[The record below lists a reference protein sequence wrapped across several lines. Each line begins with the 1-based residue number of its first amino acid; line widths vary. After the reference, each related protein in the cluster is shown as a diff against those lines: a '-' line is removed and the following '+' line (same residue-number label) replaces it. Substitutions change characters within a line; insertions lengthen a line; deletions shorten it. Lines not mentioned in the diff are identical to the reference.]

1 MASALSL
8 ALFLRCKHRLHMASQ
23 FLHQSNLI
31 FFNDQHQHLNSRCLQ
46 WKNVFASNDI
56 IAFVNDNMAL
66 VCQTIQTRTAS
77 SWVSTLE
84 EFLIAPNIFSNR
96 KQCGM
101 HVFSTLPIMA
111 VFLVNLFVASEL
123 PRHFPIEVCA
133 NFCLAK
139 LLSQGW
145 SDVQLPF
152 APGGICEDVLSTW
165 LLKTVADTKT
175 FKDAKFAKRILGHD
189 GGQHVV
195 MTWREHMQQ
204 QLSISQIECE
214 CVIEH
219 QICIKQLCSNTC
231 IQATEGQHNNIKQ
244 HICNWKWTH
253 CPDTVSDE
261 HTHTHTHL
269 IDCEGIHNCWKS
281 NVEGVEVFADNN
293 VKQVAAFR
301 IL

>member
-1 MASALSL
+1 
-8 ALFLRCKHRLHMASQ
+8 
-23 FLHQSNLI
+23 
-31 FFNDQHQHLNSRCLQ
+31 
-46 WKNVFASNDI
+46 
-56 IAFVNDNMAL
+56 
-66 VCQTIQTRTAS
+66 
-77 SWVSTLE
+77 
-84 EFLIAPNIFSNR
+84 
-96 KQCGM
+96 
-101 HVFSTLPIMA
+101 MA

-123 PRHFPIEVCA
+123 PRHFPIGVCA
-133 NFCLAK
+133 HFCLAK

-261 HTHTHTHL
+261 HTHTLLIVKESTIVESPTLKVLKYLLTTMWNKSPHFESCKTRESEMCQVKHTRDEVSCSHL
-269 IDCEGIHNCWKS
+269 PHWITAIKSSIDRRQRTGFEGIVLEKKS
-281 NVEGVEVFADNN
+281 NNQDTMNRRKVTNKRTRTNSDSEIASAKYE
-293 VKQVAAFR
+293 
-301 IL
+301 